1 LFKLL
6 RYFSIA
12 SLAACGTATLFLWQF
27 SKETTTAQLISASEQ
42 KNIEMAQLIANSI
55 GDDNQHFLSSTAA
68 LKTEDLKK
76 HPQLTTI
83 SEHIREHMKET
94 GIVKVKLFDLRGRVI
109 FSTDQRQIG
118 KQSTHSQGFISA
130 RSGKVITKFASG
142 NQYRKLGQ
150 NLSRRSLL
158 SSYIPI
164 RQNGSNSPIEGVFEL
179 YSDVTPLVLQ
189 VEAAQRQGI
198 IVVFVILSGLYGVLF
213 VIVCRADRILVRQE
227 QARQLAEAQLAE
239 KIEALARSNTELE
252 QFAYVASHDLQE
264 PLRKI
269 EAFGDRLKT
278 KCGDELSER
287 GHEYIDRMQSA
298 ASRMRLLIQNLLAF
312 SRVTTKAQPFTAVNL
327 QEMMANILDDL
338 DARIQEKGAQVDI
351 APLPVIDAEPM
362 QMYQLFQNLISN
374 ALKFCQPDQPLSI
387 KVASQSLTIA
397 ENNGQVDAA
406 EMCQISVADNGI
418 GFEQKY
424 TDRIFKLFQ
433 RLHSRSDYEGT
444 GIGLAVCAKIAEYHG
459 GFITANSTPGEGA
472 TFIVTLPIHQMAM
485 ETQPS

>member
-1 LFKLL
+1 
-6 RYFSIA
+6 
-12 SLAACGTATLFLWQF
+12 
-27 SKETTTAQLISASEQ
+27 
-42 KNIEMAQLIANSI
+42 MAQIISNSI
-55 GDDNQHFLSSTAA
+55 GHDNRHFLSSTAA
-68 LKTEDLKK
+68 LKAEDLKE
-76 HPQLTTI
+76 HPQLITV
-83 SEHIREHMKET
+83 SDHIHEHMKGT
-94 GIVKVKLFDLRGRVI
+94 AIVKIKLFDLKGRVI

-118 KQSTHSQGFISA
+118 QQATHSKGFTSA
-130 RSGKVITKFASG
+130 RSGKVITKLASG
-142 NQYRKLGQ
+142 KQYRKLGQ
-150 NLSRRSLL
+150 NLNRRSLL

-164 RQNGSNSPIEGVFEL
+164 RQNGPNSPIEGVFEL
-179 YSDVTPLVLQ
+179 YSDITPLVEE

-198 IVVFVILSGLYGVLF
+198 IGVLVILSGLYGILY
-213 VIVCRADRILVRQE
+213 VIVRRADRILVRQD

-239 KIEALARSNTELE
+239 KVEALARSNTELE

-287 GHEYIDRMQSA
+287 GHEYVDRMQNA

-312 SRVTTKAQPFTAVNL
+312 SRVTTKAQPFTPVNL
-327 QEMMANILDDL
+327 QEVMASILDDL
-338 DARIQEKGAQVDI
+338 ETRIQETGAQVDI

-362 QMYQLFQNLISN
+362 QIYQLFQNLISN

-387 KVASQSLTIA
+387 IVASQSLTIA
-397 ENNGQVDAA
+397 EHNGQVNDA

-472 TFIVTLPIHQMAM
+472 TFIVTLPVHQIAM